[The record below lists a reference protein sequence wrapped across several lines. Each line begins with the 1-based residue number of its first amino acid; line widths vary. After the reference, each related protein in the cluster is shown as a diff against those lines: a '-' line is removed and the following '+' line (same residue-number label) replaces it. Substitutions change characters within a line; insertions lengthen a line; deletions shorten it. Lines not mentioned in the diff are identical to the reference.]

1 MKSKRDIY
9 IAMEN
14 DLNFT
19 EPRAKEAF
27 EYIFDKIGEYL
38 SEGEKVQL
46 RGFGNFEVR
55 IRAERKGRNP
65 QTGEAIIIKSIKAPV
80 FKSGTALKELVNR

>member
-9 IAMEN
+9 IAMKN

-38 SEGEKVQL
+38 S
-46 RGFGNFEVR
+46 
-55 IRAERKGRNP
+55 KG
-65 QTGEAIIIKSIKAPV
+65 
-80 FKSGTALKELVNR
+80 